1 MTKRE
6 RRRLSDDGLPI
17 DAKAWTEADWRD
29 LHEAIETMKRKVS
42 ERHAREPVSTAVGSG
57 DAQPDTGREVD
68 A

>member
-42 ERHAREPVSTAVGSG
+42 ERHARKPVPTAGERLPAVPVSGGA
-57 DAQPDTGREVD
+57 E
-68 A
+68 